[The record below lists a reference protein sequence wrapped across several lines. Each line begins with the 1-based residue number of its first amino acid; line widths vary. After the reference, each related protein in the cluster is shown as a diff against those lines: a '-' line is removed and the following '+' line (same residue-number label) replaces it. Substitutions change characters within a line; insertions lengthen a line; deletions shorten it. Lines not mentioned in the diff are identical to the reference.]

1 MSGKNKENFY
11 KELRRE
17 RYSEKEL
24 YVIEKIEEVFGSE
37 KYYTGIEY
45 LDEIEDWKTYV
56 DSRIKEY
63 IPSSPGL
70 IILDPID
77 FSKDYKIEK
86 IGTET
91 IDLGNGIVEI
101 TNYD

>member
-1 MSGKNKENFY
+1 MSGKNRKNFY

-45 LDEIEDWKTYV
+45 LNGIEDWKTYV
-56 DSRIKEY
+56 DFRIKEY

-70 IILDPID
+70 IILEPID
-77 FSKDYKIEK
+77 FSKDYKIIKSGME
-86 IGTET
+86 IIQNEDGTDD
-91 IDLGNGIVEI
+91 IIFWD
-101 TNYD
+101 